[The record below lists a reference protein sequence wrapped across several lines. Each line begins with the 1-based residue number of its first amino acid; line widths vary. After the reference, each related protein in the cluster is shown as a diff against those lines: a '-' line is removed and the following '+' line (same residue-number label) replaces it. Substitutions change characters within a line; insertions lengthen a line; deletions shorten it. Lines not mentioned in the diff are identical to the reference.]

1 MTTHDPKARSK
12 SGRFLWTRNQ
22 VREAI
27 EAEATTWKGIV
38 EGMQAE
44 IEQLNADLEEARNV
58 IRSVLKHGR
67 ALDKALDGW
76 LASKAEQPETAPPA
90 DPALAAKEAPDPA
103 APSPVEAVD
112 ELEARPAPVLR
123 QQDDDD
129 TEGATAEIPPLL
141 RCGPILHH
149 ADGSAS
155 IVLALAS
162 GVEASWQVDDG
173 EWQPLQPD
181 ASSVLVWR
189 NQHRARFVMF
199 DVRRGDQRTREM
211 VRVESL
217 PEHET
222 RKLSDGRGL

>member
-22 VREAI
+22 VSEAI
-27 EAEATTWKGIV
+27 EAEATTWKSIV
-38 EGMQAE
+38 QGMQAE
-44 IEQLNADLEEARNV
+44 IEQLNAELEEARNV

-76 LASKAEQPETAPPA
+76 LTSKQAEPEAAPDSPAPEAAPPR
-90 DPALAAKEAPDPA
+90 
-103 APSPVEAVD
+103 PVEAVD
-112 ELEARPAPVLR
+112 EIEARPAPVLR
-123 QQDDDD
+123 QQHDDD
-129 TEGATAEIPPLL
+129 TDGATAEIPPLL

-189 NQHRARFVMF
+189 NEHRARFVTF

-217 PEHET
+217 PVVET